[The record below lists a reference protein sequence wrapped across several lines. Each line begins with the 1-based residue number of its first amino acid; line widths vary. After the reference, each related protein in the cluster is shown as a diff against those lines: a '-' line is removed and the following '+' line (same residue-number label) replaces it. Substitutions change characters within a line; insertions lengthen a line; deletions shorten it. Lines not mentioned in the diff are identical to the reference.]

1 MIYTLPINSS
11 VLTLTET
18 LTQPTREFCRL
29 VKSLLMVTKERE
41 RDHKLMEEEQG
52 GDFHLILDWAFTFL
66 VKNPKPVSSHLC
78 LFGAHITKQLYS
90 PIATCKCKVTHTLSL
105 PLPTPNTSNLSS
117 SSSFSKPTHYTFTF
131 ISGSTIFPV
140 FQFGFSTT
148 SYPITNLFSWLFKTF
163 QTSLSCLQL

>member
-1 MIYTLPINSS
+1 
-11 VLTLTET
+11 
-18 LTQPTREFCRL
+18 
-29 VKSLLMVTKERE
+29 MVTKERE

-90 PIATCKCKVTHTLSL
+90 PIASILLYMYIKVTHTLSL
-105 PLPTPNTSNLSS
+105 SLPTPNTSNLSS

-148 SYPITNLFSWLFKTF
+148 SYPISNLVSWLFKTF